1 MGKRLL
7 LILGNGV
14 TIDLLKQIKRSD
26 DIDTSNLF
34 RYGSMV
40 PWPGDKKPGFLSYK
54 YCPNLWNLGA
64 RSTTSTEDA
73 GSLIEEIIQCA
84 NVYGAAAFSADALD
98 GGRNPN
104 DIYIKAYHE
113 LLLYLRHLFVHYD
126 FKIGALQPAVVAEWS
141 WLKIL
146 KAAVGGAEF
155 DQVSVITYCYD
166 IWLERALTAA
176 GVPYFLGGF
185 QTAPAG
191 KAVEILKPHGSIS
204 FCYNQA
210 LDASAFT
217 SIRQKDFLDH
227 STAPTSDFTVEYADL
242 ARIFLL
248 TPLIPPAGQSK
259 RLGQKWVQ
267 DNVPGTAVDAAE
279 DTATT
284 SVLNGWAQ
292 LIRSSALERAKALT
306 KNDELLISGLSYW
319 HVDRDEI
326 DSLLAATNPL
336 AEVKMINPVV
346 PRSLNAVLTSLFP
359 NYRLFPNANV
369 LSEALP

>member
-14 TIDLLKQIKRSD
+14 TIDLLHHLNKSG

-34 RYGSMV
+34 RLGSMV
-40 PWPGDKKPGFLSYK
+40 PWPGDRKPGFLSYK

-64 RSTTSTEDA
+64 RSTSTTESA
-73 GSLIEEIIQCA
+73 TCLIEEIIQCA
-84 NVYGAAAFSADALD
+84 NVYGAAAFSPDALD
-98 GGRNPN
+98 GQRNPN

-126 FKIGALQPAVVAEWS
+126 SRVGVLQLADVEGWA

-146 KAAVGGAEF
+146 KGAIEGAEF
-155 DQVSVITYCYD
+155 DQVSVVTYCYD
-166 IWLERALTAA
+166 IWLERALAAA
-176 GVPYFLGGF
+176 GVPYYLGCF
-185 QTAPAG
+185 QNAPAG

-204 FCYNQA
+204 FCYKVTA
-210 LDASAFT
+210 DASSFS

-227 STAPTSDFTVEYADL
+227 STAPTHDFAVEYTGL
-242 ARIFLL
+242 ERIFLL

-259 RLGQKWVQ
+259 RLSQKWVQ
-267 DNVPGTAVDAAE
+267 DDVNGQGMAPALDPAA
-279 DTATT
+279 
-284 SVLNGWAQ
+284 LGWAQ
-292 LIRSSALERAKALT
+292 IVRNGALERARALT

-319 HVDRDEI
+319 HVDRDEV

-336 AEVKMINPVV
+336 AEVKMVNPVV

-359 NYRLFPNANV
+359 NYRLFPNANI
-369 LSEALP
+369 LSEGLQ